1 MPCSLSTMLRLRRA
15 FVVTSPSRSECP
27 FPLQSRATRNSPT
40 ATPVRCATKTRLVA
54 GSSYRSFVH
63 HPFCVAQPRSL
74 SIARNTVDEALIH
87 SRRHKTQIGTLVC
100 SRSLELTAAP
110 VAQPYRHGDAWP
122 VPDTL
127 LRIHTPGA
135 LSYGTSSRM
144 ILILPRDSDTVTV
157 PVVYFAIVQ
166 HHRMQNRTDDEQCEA
181 SRRKFLSV

>member
-40 ATPVRCATKTRLVA
+40 ATPVRRATKTRLVA
-54 GSSYRSFVH
+54 GVARAPSLRGFLGRRRHYPRWSSYRSFVH
-63 HPFCVAQPRSL
+63 HPFCAAQPRSL

-135 LSYGTSSRM
+135 LSYG
-144 ILILPRDSDTVTV
+144 
-157 PVVYFAIVQ
+157 
-166 HHRMQNRTDDEQCEA
+166 
-181 SRRKFLSV
+181 